1 MWIPRCLTRCRQ
13 VSFGVLLAGCLV
25 LGSAKPATASV
36 VYDFSLAA
44 NGDVGAIAI
53 QLTFGDFLPVSGL
66 AVFDLGAP
74 EVTAFSSG
82 TPIDPTSS
90 FVGMDVMAAGTLFG
104 FRLSSVVGEVLTT
117 LDFPVDFFAFDR
129 TVTQTGTA
137 SSTTGTV
144 FSDLA
149 LATTTPPATLMVST
163 RVPEPATFALLGLA
177 AAGALTWHRHRRRT
191 RHR

>member
-1 MWIPRCLTRCRQ
+1 
-13 VSFGVLLAGCLV
+13 
-25 LGSAKPATASV
+25 
-36 VYDFSLAA
+36 
-44 NGDVGAIAI
+44 
-53 QLTFGDFLPVSGL
+53 
-66 AVFDLGAP
+66 
-74 EVTAFSSG
+74 
-82 TPIDPTSS
+82 
-90 FVGMDVMAAGTLFG
+90 MAAGTLFG

-129 TVTQTGTA
+129 TVTQTGAA

-177 AAGALTWHRHRRRT
+177 GAGALTWHRHRRRT
-191 RHR
+191 GHT